1 MNEDLA
7 KKRFFIVQMVRLSG
21 VAIAM
26 IGLLTIAGKIDL
38 PREAGIALF
47 IVGLIE
53 AMLLPTLL
61 VRNWK
66 TPPQ

>member
-7 KKRFFIVQMVRLSG
+7 KKRFIVMQMVRLAG

-26 IGLLTIAGKIDL
+26 IGLLAIAGKIDL

-47 IVGLIE
+47 VVGLIE